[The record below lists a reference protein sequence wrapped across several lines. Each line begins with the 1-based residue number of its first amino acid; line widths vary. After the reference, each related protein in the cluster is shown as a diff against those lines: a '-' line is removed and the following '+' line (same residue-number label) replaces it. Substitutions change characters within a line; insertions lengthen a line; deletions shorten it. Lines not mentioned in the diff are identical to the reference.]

1 MGAFKTEMDM
11 FFSRNCY
18 SQKDRSRVQ
27 ACRQY
32 RLAEESNDVV
42 YAQEVAM
49 QVAEGRISDAEEFL
63 R

>member
-1 MGAFKTEMDM
+1 MSAFETEMDM

-18 SQKDRSRVQ
+18 SQKERSKVK

-32 RLAEESNDVV
+32 RRAEESNDVV

-49 QVAEGRISDAEEFL
+49 QVAEGKISDVEE
-63 R
+63 

>member
-1 MGAFKTEMDM
+1 MTAFKTEMDM

-18 SQKDRSRVQ
+18 SQNERSKVQ

-32 RLAEESNDVV
+32 RSAEESNDVV

-49 QVAEGRISDAEEFL
+49 QVAEGKISDAEE
-63 R
+63 